1 MTSPESTQPPPW
13 MGGPEPTTDN
23 RPVANEPAAGGNPFA
38 GVTAAANGAAATVHP
53 PVNAVPGVVGYP
65 APAQASNPVQPTS
78 GRHGIVTETEG
89 AGGGF
94 NPVPQPVR
102 SEVPVPPLP
111 NLLPSGFPQSQVP
124 LDHHM
129 PQEPVG
135 SAVTPVG
142 PQQGPMWQQQVPNV
156 PPQNFPPQNV
166 PQPNLPS
173 RDMPPQNV
181 LPPNMPPQDM
191 PQPNVVL
198 PQPDSQLRPPIHTQV
213 GQSVMQQMPM
223 TAGRKDRGWRSRL
236 RSAAGGLITF
246 GGTSSHQDIVQL
258 AQRVRQPVGSDFK
271 VAVLSLK
278 GGVGKTTVTIGLGSA
293 LASLR
298 GDRVIAVDANPDLG
312 TLARRVPLQTY
323 STVRD
328 LLGDPNVAR
337 YSDIR
342 RHTNQASSRLEV
354 LASSSDPA
362 LSEAFSEEEY
372 LRVVS
377 ILENHYNLILTDCGT
392 GLVHSAMSGVL
403 KAANSLVLVTSP
415 AIDGAQS
422 AVVTLDWLN
431 AHGYQELAR
440 NAIVVIASARDRNS
454 PVDISMLTDYFAGRT
469 RAVQVI
475 PYDPHL
481 AVGAHI
487 DLEQL
492 EERTRA
498 AFLELSATVVD
509 AFAVPPL
516 PQPQQFP
523 GFGSPQ
529 QFGQPNFPPTGAVGW
544 SPQQ

>member
-1 MTSPESTQPPPW
+1 MTSPESTQPPSW
-13 MGGPEPTTDN
+13 MGGPESASDD
-23 RPVANEPAAGGNPFA
+23 RPQTREPAIGGNPFA
-38 GVTAAANGAAATVHP
+38 GMTATANVAASTAVHP
-53 PVNAVPGVVGYP
+53 PAFPIEGAAGYP
-65 APAQASNPVQPTS
+65 APAQAPSQAQWSSSPRT
-78 GRHGIVTETEG
+78 GRHGVAAAP
-89 AGGGF
+89 AGVDGEIR
-94 NPVPQPVR
+94 PVPPVIPEAPATMEPGPLPSR
-102 SEVPVPPLP
+102 IQQSQVAPDPQLPGIPVSPPSAPMAPSPAPIAPPEVPVWHQLP
-111 NLLPSGFPQSQVP
+111 NAPQ
-124 LDHHM
+124 
-129 PQEPVG
+129 
-135 SAVTPVG
+135 A
-142 PQQGPMWQQQVPNV
+142 
-156 PPQNFPPQNV
+156 
-166 PQPNLPS
+166 
-173 RDMPPQNV
+173 NV
-181 LPPNMPPQDM
+181 LP
-191 PQPNVVL
+191 
-198 PQPDSQLRPPIHTQV
+198 PQPDSQFRPPMHTQV

-223 TAGRKDRGWRSRL
+223 TAGRRDRGWRSRL

-246 GGTSSHQDIVQL
+246 GGTSSRQDIVQL

-328 LLGDPNVAR
+328 LLADPNLAR

-362 LSEAFSEEEY
+362 MSEAFSEAEY

-431 AHGYQELAR
+431 AHGYQELAS

-454 PVDISMLTDYFAGRT
+454 PVDISMLADYFAGRT

-492 EERTRA
+492 AERTRA

-509 AFAVPPL
+509 AFAIPPL

-523 GFGSPQ
+523 GFGAQQ
-529 QFGQPNFPPTGAVGW
+529 QFGAPTFPAGPGGW
-544 SPQQ
+544 PPQQ